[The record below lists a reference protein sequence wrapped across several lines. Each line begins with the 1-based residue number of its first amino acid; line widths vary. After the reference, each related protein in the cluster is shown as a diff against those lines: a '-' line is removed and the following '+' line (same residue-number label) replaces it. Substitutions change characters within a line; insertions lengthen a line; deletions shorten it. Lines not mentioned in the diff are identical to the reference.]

1 MHSAIYNLLH
11 TGILHHKIDSSPL
24 PVHFTTS
31 DIVSASS
38 NVTTAVPD
46 MDFTVDASFSG
57 LVVKITNQKRPVTAM
72 DVKGIML

>member
-1 MHSAIYNLLH
+1 M
-11 TGILHHKIDSSPL
+11 
-24 PVHFTTS
+24 
-31 DIVSASS
+31 SASS

-46 MDFTVDASFSG
+46 MDFTVEASFSG